1 MTQPLHSRN
10 TPDTSVQGRN
20 TEVSNTS
27 GHQLRMNGNVSKAT
41 AATPEQST
49 QESPLAW
56 FRSQQG
62 KSIEKPEQAQQL
74 LEPQKQIAQE
84 ALALLDHIDAPEAST
99 LSTWVHQFHYYHHK
113 ISNTPLETKTE
124 VFVKEQS
131 DFYCRVH
138 ESSELTEE
146 QKLGFEFLLGLVR
159 FQIAAEIDLKFAIF
173 LRDKCELTEF
183 QHLGLEEMEEQV
195 HSETRFFKRL
205 ARASEASEKA
215 IDVIT
220 KVFGTEKPQQSYWQA
235 AKDFYAENTELERLA
250 KALISIHY
258 EPENT
263 GFLGIAQHL
272 HWNGFGGDGKYL
284 THEKLKAMKN
294 QAFNYHGNQ
303 TANASCPHF
312 TQRLEIFGRGLKEL
326 MTFASKATTNALTAC
341 QDSAVTTDSENRT
354 AHHQDRTFYIYDLC
368 TGPKFAAVATTA
380 AALQQQGHKVAL
392 TLSDVDGSN
401 LKALVDRKNKAAD
414 GLIEDVR
421 YEDLN
426 LPLEPPESD
435 LDKYDLVSA
444 SLGLHQL
451 PDHRQKSCIQHFTR
465 VAKPGGFISIPHV
478 NELAHT
484 QLMLIP
490 ANIVDRE
497 SFVPDEIL
505 LNFAELAVRHGTGGS
520 FKVPYPLRGVTTHSP
535 ENSDKENLYGY
546 TMYVVVELTGEQLS
560 GLQEHWDQA
569 EYSQANQLISSCT
582 NIDIDELEQQIY
594 KGAAETSPQ

>member
-1 MTQPLHSRN
+1 MISNTIAETTPFRPEDNTRSDGPIPLASPPSTKANIRRSAPEPEVSVVTKPLHSRN
-10 TPDTSVQGRN
+10 TPDRLVQGRN
-20 TEVSNTS
+20 TEVSDIS
-27 GHQLRMNGNVSKAT
+27 GRQLRMTGHVSEAT
-41 AATPEQST
+41 TSIPEQST
-49 QESPLAW
+49 QESPLRW

-62 KSIEKPEQAQQL
+62 KSIETSEQAQHL
-74 LEPQKQIAQE
+74 LEQQKQFARE
-84 ALALLDHIDAPEAST
+84 ALSLLDHIDAPEAST
-99 LSTWVHQFHYYHHK
+99 LSTWVHQFHNYHHK
-113 ISNTPLETKTE
+113 ISNTPLETKAE

-131 DFYCRVH
+131 DFYCQVH

-146 QKLGFEFLLGLVR
+146 QKLGFEFLLGLER
-159 FQIAAEIDLKFAIF
+159 FLIAVEITLKFAIF
-173 LRDKCELTEF
+173 LRDRCELTEF
-183 QHLGLEEMEEQV
+183 HHLELEEMEEQV
-195 HSETRFFKRL
+195 HSETRFFKQL

-220 KVFGTEKPQQSYWQA
+220 KVFGTEKPPQSYWQA
-235 AKDFYAENTELERLA
+235 AGVFYAESTELERLA
-250 KALISIHY
+250 KDQISIHY
-258 EPENT
+258 EPEDQD
-263 GFLGIAQHL
+263 FLGIAQHL

-284 THEKLKAMKN
+284 THEKLKALEN

-312 TQRLEIFGRGLKEL
+312 TQRLKIFGQGLEEL
-326 MTFASKATTNALTAC
+326 MTFVSQATTNALTA
-341 QDSAVTTDSENRT
+341 
-354 AHHQDRTFYIYDLC
+354 HHHDDTPICIYDLC
-368 TGPKFAAVATTA
+368 TGPKFAAVAATA

-490 ANIVDRE
+490 ANIVD
-497 SFVPDEIL
+497 
-505 LNFAELAVRHGTGGS
+505 GS
-520 FKVPYPLRGVTTHSP
+520 VQFKY
-535 ENSDKENLYGY
+535 
-546 TMYVVVELTGEQLS
+546 
-560 GLQEHWDQA
+560 W
-569 EYSQANQLISSCT
+569 
-582 NIDIDELEQQIY
+582 
-594 KGAAETSPQ
+594 

>member
-1 MTQPLHSRN
+1 MS
-10 TPDTSVQGRN
+10 
-20 TEVSNTS
+20 E
-27 GHQLRMNGNVSKAT
+27 AT

-49 QESPLAW
+49 EESPLTW
-56 FRSQQG
+56 FRRQQG
-62 KSIEKPEQAQQL
+62 KSIENPEQAQHL
-74 LEPQKQIAQE
+74 LEQQKQFARE
-84 ALALLDHIDAPEAST
+84 ALTLLDHIDAPEAST
-99 LSTWVHQFHYYHHK
+99 LSTWVHQFHNYHHK
-113 ISNTPLETKTE
+113 ISNTPLEIKAE

-131 DFYCRVH
+131 DFYCQVH

-146 QKLGFEFLLGLVR
+146 QKLGFEFLLGLER
-159 FQIAAEIDLKFAIF
+159 FLIAVEITLKFAIF
-173 LRDKCELTEF
+173 LRDRCELTEF
-183 QHLGLEEMEEQV
+183 QHLELEEMEKQV

-205 ARASEASEKA
+205 ARASEASEKT

-220 KVFGTEKPQQSYWQA
+220 EIFRAETPQQSYWQA
-235 AKDFYAENTELERLA
+235 AKAFYAENTELERLA

-258 EPENT
+258 EPEDAC
-263 GFLGIAQHL
+263 FLGIAQHL

-284 THEKLKAMKN
+284 THEKLKALEN
-294 QAFNYHGNQ
+294 QAFYYHGNQ

-312 TQRLEIFGRGLKEL
+312 TQRLKIFGQGLEEL
-326 MTFASKATTNALTAC
+326 MTFVSQATTNALTA
-341 QDSAVTTDSENRT
+341 
-354 AHHQDRTFYIYDLC
+354 HHHDDTPICIYDLC
-368 TGPKFAAVATTA
+368 TGPTFAAVAATA
-380 AALQQQGHKVAL
+380 ATLKQQGHKVAL
-392 TLSDVDGSN
+392 TLSDVDGSS
-401 LKALVDRKNKAAD
+401 LKALVDKKNKAAD

-451 PDHRQKSCIQHFTR
+451 PDHRQKACIQHFTR

-505 LNFAELAVRHGTGGS
+505 FNFKGLAVRHGTGGS
-520 FKVPYPLRGVTTHSP
+520 LKVPYPLRGVTTHSP

-546 TMYVVVELTGEQLS
+546 TMYVVVELTEEQLLELEMPWKQ
-560 GLQEHWDQA
+560 GQYE
-569 EYSQANQLISSCT
+569 QANQLINRFSGININHLERKINEGAEQNSS
-582 NIDIDELEQQIY
+582 
-594 KGAAETSPQ
+594 P